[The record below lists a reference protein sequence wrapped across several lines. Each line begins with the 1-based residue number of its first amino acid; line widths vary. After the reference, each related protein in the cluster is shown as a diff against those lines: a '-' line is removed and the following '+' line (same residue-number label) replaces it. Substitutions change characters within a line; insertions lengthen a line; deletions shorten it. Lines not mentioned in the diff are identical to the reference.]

1 MRRASKMTWQVKSLV
16 TNPDDQSLS
25 LGTHMERTGS
35 HKLASDLHTHAINK
49 QTKIYLTF
57 P

>member
-25 LGTHMERTGS
+25 LGTHMERS
-35 HKLASDLHTHAINK
+35 YRIRE
-49 QTKIYLTF
+49 
-57 P
+57 